1 MAFVLSP
8 DAPLRDWLAEL
19 DAQIERSA
27 TFFAGRPIV
36 VDLSSIP
43 KDDPGLDTLFDALQ
57 ARGIRVI
64 GAEGADGL
72 TPAIQSAGGPLL
84 GGRPTG
90 LYEVPEDPP
99 DAPPPPEPSS
109 MVIDAPIR
117 SGQTILFPPG
127 DLTVNGSVASGA
139 EIIAGGSIHVYGV
152 LRGRAIAGVTGN
164 AAARIFC
171 TKLDAELISID
182 GLYMTA
188 EDMDRFRGKS
198 IQARLDGSSIII
210 TEIK

>member
-8 DAPLRDWLAEL
+8 DAPLKDWLAEL

-43 KDDPGLDTLFDALQ
+43 QGDPDLDTLFDALQ

-64 GAEGADGL
+64 GAEGTDGL
-72 TPAIQSAGGPLL
+72 TPAIQGVGGPLI
-84 GGRPTG
+84 GGRPLG
-90 LYEVPEDPP
+90 VYEVPEDQP
-99 DAPPPPEPSS
+99 DEPTPPEPTS
-109 MVIDAPIR
+109 MVLDAPVR

-139 EIIAGGSIHVYGV
+139 EIMAGGSIHVYGT

-164 AAARIFC
+164 QHARIFC
-171 TKLDAELISID
+171 NKLDAELISID

-188 EDMDRFRGKS
+188 DDMESFRGKS
-198 IQARLDGSSIII
+198 IHARLEGSSIII

>member
-8 DAPLRDWLAEL
+8 DAPLSAWLGEL

-36 VDLSSIP
+36 VDLSAIP
-43 KDDPGLDTLFDALQ
+43 KDDPDLETLFDELR

-72 TPAIQSAGGPLL
+72 TPAIQSVGGPLI
-84 GGRPTG
+84 GGRPLG
-90 LYEVPEDPP
+90 LYEVPDDPP
-99 DAPPPPEPSS
+99 DEPPPPEPTS
-109 MVIDAPIR
+109 MVLDEPVR
-117 SGQTILFPPG
+117 SGQTILFPQG

-139 EIIAGGSIHVYGV
+139 EIMAGGSIHVYGT

-164 AAARIFC
+164 QQARIFC
-171 TKLDAELISID
+171 KRLDAELISID

-188 EDMDRFRGKS
+188 EDMDGFRGKS
-198 IQARLDGSSIII
+198 IQARLEGSSIII
-210 TEIK
+210 TEIS

>member
-27 TFFAGRPIV
+27 SFFAGRPIV

-43 KDDPGLDTLFDALQ
+43 QTDPDLETLFDELRT
-57 ARGIRVI
+57 RGIRVI

-72 TPAIQSAGGPLL
+72 TPAIQAVGGPLI
-84 GGRPTG
+84 GGRPLG

-99 DAPPPPEPSS
+99 DEPPPPEPTS
-109 MVIDAPIR
+109 MVLDAPVR
-117 SGQTILFPPG
+117 SGQTILFPQG

-139 EIIAGGSIHVYGV
+139 EIMAGGSIHVYGV

-164 AAARIFC
+164 QQARIFC
-171 TKLDAELISID
+171 KKLDAELISID

-188 EDMDRFRGKS
+188 EDMDGFRGKS
-198 IQARLDGSSIII
+198 IQARLEGSSIII
-210 TEIK
+210 TEIS